1 MTSKSST
8 KKAVA
13 LQYERGRDSAP
24 KVLASGRGLIAERI
38 LQIAVECG
46 VPQYEDPL
54 LTDALRQLELD
65 DEIPPALYQ
74 AVAEALAFVYRM
86 NERL

>member
-1 MTSKSST
+1 MKSKSST

-24 KVLASGRGLIAERI
+24 KILASGTGPVAERI
-38 LQIAVECG
+38 LQIAVDCG
-46 VPQYEDPL
+46 VPQYEDGL
-54 LTDALRQLELD
+54 LTDALRQLELGE
-65 DEIPPALYQ
+65 EIPPALYR

-86 NERL
+86 NQRL